1 MVACLIRVGENS
13 SASVRN
19 KQNTRKMIDSTEKA
33 RVAVT
38 EPSQSLKDPTLVM
51 PVNVQDPQTV
61 EVVEV

>member
-19 KQNTRKMIDSTEKA
+19 KQNTRKMIDKTEKA

-38 EPSQSLKDPTLVM
+38 EPSQSLKVVM